1 MEKKKRMNIYS
12 IEDQMSKYGITE
24 EEANEKIRQIKNV
37 NVFSIDWQ
45 MKKFNLSRNE
55 AEKKI
60 SDIKSKLKESQN
72 NMSEFDFNSMIP
84 SKKEHWIKKGYKEEE
99 AIELVKKNIE
109 VATKNCNSFIEEV
122 KINPDLNKKM
132 NTNIHYWLEKGY
144 SEDEAR
150 KILSKRQSTFNLE
163 KCISKYGEN
172 EGYKIWKDRQVK
184 WYSKT
189 KDKLS
194 KGDYLKFDSI
204 LKEFNGDENMA
215 HQKFVERVININKS
229 NFGKASKRSL
239 KIFKQLIDICS
250 DNNIEYNVG
259 IDGNSEY
266 YLYDK
271 KSKKIYFYDFTI
283 SELNLI
289 FEFNG
294 KLFHSKDKGESKY
307 NIIGVDIHK
316 KYDIDLVKK
325 ELAERNGFEIVY
337 LWEEDGFESNIK
349 KSISIVR
356 DRLDKAIQ

>member
-12 IEDQMSKYGITE
+12 IQDQMSKYGITE
-24 EEANEKIRQIKNV
+24 EEAIEKIKKIKNV
-37 NVFSIDWQ
+37 NVFSVHWQ
-45 MKKFNLSRNE
+45 MEKFNLSKGE

-60 SDIKSKLKESQN
+60 SDIKNKLKESQK

-84 SKKEHWIKKGYKEEE
+84 SKKEHWIKKGYREEE
-99 AIELVKKNIE
+99 AIELVRKNIE
-109 VATKNCNSFIEEV
+109 VATKNCNDFIEEV
-122 KINPDLNKKM
+122 RTNPELNKKM
-132 NTNIHYWLEKGY
+132 NTNIHYWLDKGY
-144 SEDEAR
+144 SEDDAR

-163 KCISKYGEN
+163 KCISKYGED
-172 EGYKIWKDRQVK
+172 EGYKIWKDRQLK
-184 WYSKT
+184 WYNKT

-204 LKEFNGDENMA
+204 LREFNGDENIA

-239 KIFKQLIDICS
+239 KIFNQIIDICS
-250 DNNIEYNVG
+250 KNDLEYNVG

-271 KSKKIYFYDFTI
+271 ETKKIYFYDFTI
-283 SELNLI
+283 RELNLI

-294 KLFHSKDKGESKY
+294 KLFHSKHREESKY
-307 NIIGVDIHK
+307 NIIGVDIQK
-316 KYDIDLVKK
+316 KYDIDSVKK
-325 ELAERNGFEIVY
+325 DLAEKNGFEVVY

-349 KSISIVR
+349 KSISTIR
-356 DRLDKAIQ
+356 DRLNL